1 MQTDF
6 ICLFE
11 KKVVTLQPKK
21 FVVKKCPFTF
31 DMINTIQ
38 FEYDELGSKVSKGV
52 YAVSGSLDKNLD
64 VELHQ
69 RLSNLDEPKTFNEIV
84 CLLRTM
90 YKQKG
95 YVINDIQGKSDS
107 NYKYV
112 DKDLVGTSTFI
123 IEYE

>member
-1 MQTDF
+1 
-6 ICLFE
+6 
-11 KKVVTLQPKK
+11 
-21 FVVKKCPFTF
+21 
-31 DMINTIQ
+31 MINTIQ
-38 FEYDELGSKVSKGV
+38 FEYDEVYDLDSKGV
-52 YAVSGSLDKNLD
+52 YAVSGSLDKDLD

-112 DKDLVGTSTFI
+112 DKDLIGTSTFI

>member
-1 MQTDF
+1 
-6 ICLFE
+6 
-11 KKVVTLQPKK
+11 
-21 FVVKKCPFTF
+21 
-31 DMINTIQ
+31 MINTIQ
-38 FEYDELGSKVSKGV
+38 FEYEELGSKVSKGV
-52 YAVSGSLDKNLD
+52 YAVSGSLDKDLD

-69 RLSNLDEPKTFNEIV
+69 RLSGLGKPKTFNKIV
-84 CLLRTM
+84 CLLKTM

-95 YVINDIQGKSDS
+95 YVINDIQGESDS